1 LEFTVDTSV
10 SRRWLIANVLGM
22 LIGLPLWGFV
32 ADGIVDIEGPLN
44 IPMHFVSAVAFAAV
58 LSLLQRR
65 AIGATRTPYVFW
77 VAAQAVVMF
86 LAFGLGFD
94 LIGPPA
100 DFIAGMV
107 GLGAVTGYLLRRE
120 AKSAGSAHPRW
131 LVAKGALAGLASVAG
146 MVPVFLVA
154 DRIDDALGGG
164 VPPFL
169 VILALIGTVSGLAL
183 GALLRPGG
191 ASALVP
197 ASQH

>member
-1 LEFTVDTSV
+1 MDTSV

-58 LSLLQRR
+58 LSFLQRR
-65 AIGATRTPYVFW
+65 AIGATRTPYLFW
-77 VAAQAVVMF
+77 VAAQSVVMF
-86 LAFGLGFD
+86 LAFGLAFE

-120 AKSAGSAHPRW
+120 AKSGGAAHPRW
-131 LVAKGALAGLASVAG
+131 LAAKGALAGLASVVG
-146 MVPVFLVA
+146 MVPVFLIA
-154 DRIDDALGGG
+154 DRIDHALGGG
-164 VPPFL
+164 ALPFL
-169 VILALIGTVSGLAL
+169 VILALIGAVSGLAL

-197 ASQH
+197 VSQL

>member
-1 LEFTVDTSV
+1 MDTSV

-58 LSLLQRR
+58 LSFLQRR

-86 LAFGLGFD
+86 LAFGLGFE

-107 GLGAVTGYLLRRE
+107 GLGAVNGYLLRRE
-120 AKSAGSAHPRW
+120 ARSAGTAHPRW
-131 LVAKGALAGLASVAG
+131 LAAKGALAGLASVVG
-146 MVPVFLVA
+146 MVPVFVIA

-164 VPPFL
+164 VPAFL

-183 GALLRPGG
+183 GALLRPSGV
-191 ASALVP
+191 SALVP
-197 ASQH
+197 ASQR